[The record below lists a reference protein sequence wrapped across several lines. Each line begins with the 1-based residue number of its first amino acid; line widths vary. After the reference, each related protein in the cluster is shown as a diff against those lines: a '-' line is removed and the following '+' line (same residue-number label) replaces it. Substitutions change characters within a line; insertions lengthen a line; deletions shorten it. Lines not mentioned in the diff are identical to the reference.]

1 MDTYMTTYVIFDA
14 DGNYENVIFCEE
26 HDILP
31 DGYTKKLV
39 PAGYRWDGNQIIGDS
54 RYPINLETI

>member
-1 MDTYMTTYVIFDA
+1 MDNYIIFNEEGIYQDII
-14 DGNYENVIFCEE
+14 VCEE

-31 DGYTKKLV
+31 DGYTKKLL
-39 PAGYRWDGNQIIGDS
+39 PAGYRWDGNQIIRDS

>member
-1 MDTYMTTYVIFDA
+1 MDTYMPTYVIFDA

-39 PAGYRWDGNQIIGDS
+39 PEGYKWDGNQIIKDS
-54 RYPINLETI
+54 RYPITLETI